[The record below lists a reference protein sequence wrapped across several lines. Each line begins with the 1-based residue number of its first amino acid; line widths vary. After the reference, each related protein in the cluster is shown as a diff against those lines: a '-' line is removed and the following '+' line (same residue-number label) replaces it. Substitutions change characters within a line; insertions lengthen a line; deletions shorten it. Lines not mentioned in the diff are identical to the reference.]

1 MKSKSELKLIQGEF
15 EVSDALE
22 ILEEL
27 FTFKIKF
34 HEWRN
39 YSSEERFGKR
49 DQTSIERIKELKKSR
64 EELRELLQKLQ
75 ESGTDVHIESS
86 IAITAIQKSQLQL

>member
-1 MKSKSELKLIQGEF
+1 MKSKKEFKLIQGEF

-22 ILEEL
+22 ILDEL
-27 FTFKIKF
+27 FANKIKF

-64 EELRELLQKLQ
+64 EEVRELLQQLQ
-75 ESGTDVHIESS
+75 ESGTDVHIDST
-86 IAITAIQKSQLQL
+86 IAISAIQKPHVQQ